1 MNVSAWSIRNPI
13 PATLGFVLLTL
24 MGLMA
29 FKAMKIQLF
38 PDVDLPMITV
48 TASIPGASPDQMEVE
63 VARKI
68 ENALASAQ
76 GLKHIYT
83 QVKDGT
89 AVVNAE
95 FRLERN
101 SREALEDVR
110 STISRI
116 RGDLP
121 REMLDP
127 TINKVELAGKP
138 ILTYTIAAPNMSE
151 EELSWFVD
159 NNITK
164 LLLGVKGVGAVTRVG
179 GVTRQVRVEL
189 DPTKML
195 ALNLTASEISSQL
208 RQIQQEAP
216 GGRTDIG
223 GMEQSVRT
231 VATVQTA
238 EELAQMEI
246 GLRDGR
252 RVRLDQVAN
261 VSDSIAERRSAALHN
276 GKQVVGFEITRS
288 LGAGDVAVAEGVA
301 QALDEFRKSHPE
313 ITTEK
318 VFTTVDT
325 VYQAYEG
332 SMEMIFEGAILAVI
346 VVIFFLR
353 NARATIV
360 AATALPLAIIPTF
373 MLMYLFGFTINMV
386 TLLALSLVVGVL
398 VDDAIVEIENIMRH
412 LEMGKSPY
420 QAAMEAADEIGMAVI
435 ATTFT
440 LVAVFLPTAFMSGVP
455 GRFFVQFGWTA
466 AVAVLFSLV
475 VARLL
480 TPMFSAYFLRPR
492 VAHPTPSWIN
502 TYLKWAQWCLDHR
515 KTTLLV
521 TAAFFFGSFAL
532 AGTLESAFQ
541 PKDNQSQTQI
551 TLTLPPGSKF
561 EQTYAMAEQA
571 REIVMKNPNVKL
583 VYTAIGGGSS
593 GGNAFEPSGA
603 AEARKATLSI
613 QLKERNERPKK
624 QLIEDELREAM
635 RVLPGVRFKV
645 GLGSASD
652 KYQLVLTSEN
662 GKLLNEQALKV
673 GQELRTIPGIG
684 NVVSNS
690 SVLRPEVVVR
700 PDFAKAADLGVTSAA
715 IAETLRVATNG
726 DYDQSLAKLNLPDR
740 QLPIIVKLQDDARQ
754 DIELLSRLVVQ
765 GSRGPVMLGNVA
777 TVSIESGP
785 AQIDRYDRQR
795 NITFDIELAGQPM
808 GKVQAAALALPSIKN
823 MPEGVEIAPIGD
835 AEAMRELSAS
845 FGLAMFTGVLC
856 IYIVLVLLFKD
867 FMQPATILWALILS
881 IPGAFL
887 ALFLTRSAISMPSMI
902 GIIMLMGIATK
913 NSILLV
919 EYAIASRR
927 ERGMSR
933 SEALIDACRKRV
945 RPIVM
950 TTLAMA
956 AGMLPVALDMGL
968 GDGSF
973 RSPMAIVVIGGLITS
988 TFLSLLVIPVV
999 YTYVDDI
1006 INWLRATVKKP
1017 GFGIPGVYYDLAGWL
1032 QAMMKKIRRVP
1043 A

>member
-1 MNVSAWSIRNPI
+1 MNFSAWSIRNPI
-13 PATLGFVLLTL
+13 PAVLGFALLTI
-24 MGLMA
+24 MGFMA

-38 PDVDLPMITV
+38 PDIDLPMITV

-83 QVKDGT
+83 QVKDGS
-89 AVVNAE
+89 AIISAE
-95 FRLERN
+95 FRLERD
-101 SREALEDVR
+101 SRQALEDVR

-127 TINKVELAGKP
+127 TINKVELSGKP
-138 ILTYTIAAPNMSE
+138 ILTYTITSPKMSE
-151 EELSWFVD
+151 EEVSWFVD
-159 NNITK
+159 NNISK
-164 LLLGVKGVGAVTRVG
+164 LLLGVKGVGAVNRVG

-195 ALNLTASEISSQL
+195 ALNLTASEISAQL

-216 GGRTDIG
+216 GGRTDLG

-238 EELAQMEI
+238 QQLGQMELS
-246 GLRDGR
+246 LRDGR
-252 RVRLDQVAN
+252 RIRLDQVAN
-261 VSDSIAERRSAALHN
+261 VSDSVAERRSAALHN
-276 GKQVVGFEITRS
+276 GKPVVGFEIVRS
-288 LGAGDVAVAEGVA
+288 LGAGDVAVAAGVA
-301 QALDEFRKSHPE
+301 TALEDFQKEHPE
-313 ITTEK
+313 IKVEK
-318 VFTTVDT
+318 VFTTVDA
-325 VYQAYEG
+325 VYQAYQG

-353 NARATIV
+353 NTRATIV

-373 MLMYLFGFTINMV
+373 ALMYLFGFSINMV

-412 LEMGKSPY
+412 LEMGKTPY

-440 LVAVFLPTAFMSGVP
+440 LVAVFLPTAFMSGIP
-455 GRFFVQFGWTA
+455 GKFFVQFGWTA

-480 TPMFSAYFLRPR
+480 TPMFSAYFLKPR
-492 VAHPTPSWIN
+492 ALHPTPGWIN
-502 TYLKWAQWCLDHR
+502 IYLKWAQWCLHNR

-521 TAAFFFGSFAL
+521 TAVFFFGSFGL
-532 AGTLESAFQ
+532 AGTLETAFQ
-541 PKDNQSQTQI
+541 PKDNQSQTQVTI
-551 TLTLPPGSKF
+551 TLPPGSKF
-561 EQTYAMAEQA
+561 EQTYAMAERA
-571 REIVMKNPNVKL
+571 REIVERNPNVIL
-583 VYTAIGGGSS
+583 VYTAIGGGAA
-593 GGNAFEPSGA
+593 GGNAFEPTGA

-613 QLKERNERPKK
+613 QLKERDERPKK
-624 QLIEDELREAM
+624 QIIEAALRDSLME
-635 RVLPGVRFKV
+635 LPGVRTKV
-645 GLGSASD
+645 GLGSSAD

-662 GKLLNEQALKV
+662 GKLLEETALKV

-690 SVLRPEVVVR
+690 SILRPEVVVR

-726 DYDQSLAKLNLPDR
+726 DYDQSLAKLNLPER
-740 QLPIIVKLQDDARQ
+740 QIPIVVKLQDDSRQ
-754 DIELLSRLVVQ
+754 NIDLLSRLVVP
-765 GSRGPVMLGNVA
+765 GARGPVMLGNVA
-777 TVSIESGP
+777 TLSIESGP

-795 NITFDIELAGQPM
+795 NITFDVELAGQPM
-808 GKVQAAALALPSIKN
+808 GKVQEAALALPSVKN
-823 MPEGVEIAPIGD
+823 MPSSVQIAPIGD
-835 AEAMRELSAS
+835 AEAMQELFAS
-845 FGLAMFTGVLC
+845 FGIAMFTGVMC

-887 ALFLTRSAISMPSMI
+887 ALFLTNSAISMPSMI

-919 EYAIASRR
+919 EYAIVSRR
-927 ERGMSR
+927 DRGMNR
-933 SEALIDACRKRV
+933 AEALLDACKKRV

-956 AGMLPVALDMGL
+956 AGMLPVALDMGM

-999 YTYVDDI
+999 YTYVDDFI
-1006 INWLRATVKKP
+1006 VWLKSKVNKLR
-1017 GFGIPGVYYDLAGWL
+1017 GVAVE
-1032 QAMMKKIRRVP
+1032 QVS
-1043 A
+1043 

>member
-13 PATLGFVLLTL
+13 PAVLAFVMLTF
-24 MGLMA
+24 MGIMS

-38 PDVDLPMITV
+38 PDVDLPMVTV
-48 TASIPGASPDQMEVE
+48 TASMPGASPEQMEVE

-76 GLKHIYT
+76 GLKHLYT

-95 FRLERN
+95 FRLERD
-101 SREALEDVR
+101 SHAALEDVR
-110 STISRI
+110 SAMSRI

-127 TINKVELAGKP
+127 VINKVELAGKP

-159 NNITK
+159 NNISK
-164 LLLGVKGVGAVTRVG
+164 LLLGVKGVGVVNRVG

-189 DPTKML
+189 DPVKML

-216 GGRTDIG
+216 GGRADLG

-238 EELAQMEI
+238 EQLAQMEI
-246 GLRDGR
+246 SLRDGR

-261 VSDSIAERRSAALHN
+261 VSDTIAERRSAALHD
-276 GKQVVGFEITRS
+276 GKQVVGFEIVRS
-288 LGAGDVAVAEGVA
+288 LGAGDVAVADGVSK
-301 QALDEFRKSHPE
+301 ALDQLKKERPE
-313 ITTEK
+313 IAVEK

-325 VYQAYEG
+325 VYEAYKG
-332 SMEMIFEGAILAVI
+332 SMEMIFEGSLLAVI

-353 NARATIV
+353 NGRATIV
-360 AATALPLAIIPTF
+360 AATALPLAVIPTF
-373 MLMYLFGFTINMV
+373 ALMYLFGFTINMV

-412 LEMGKSPY
+412 LEMGKTPY

-480 TPMFSAYFLRPR
+480 TPMMSAYFLRPR
-492 VAHPTPSWIN
+492 IAHDSPRWIT
-502 TYLKWAQWCLDHR
+502 TYLKWAQWCLHNR
-515 KTTLLV
+515 KTTLAV
-521 TAAFFFGSFAL
+521 TAAFFFGSFIL
-532 AGTLESAFQ
+532 AGTLPTAFQ
-541 PKDNQSQTQI
+541 PKDNQSQTQV

-561 EQTYAMAEQA
+561 EQTYELAEQA
-571 REIVMKNPNVKL
+571 RQIVMKNPNVTL

-603 AEARKATLSI
+603 AEVRKATLSI
-613 QLKERNERPKK
+613 QLKPRSERPRKQEIEDSLRNE
-624 QLIEDELREAM
+624 LM
-635 RVLPGVRFKV
+635 VLPGVRIKV

-662 GKLLNEQALKV
+662 GALLAEHALKV

-700 PDFAKAADLGVTSAA
+700 PDFAKAADLGVTSSA
-715 IAETLRVATNG
+715 IAEALRVATAG
-726 DYDQSLAKLNLPDR
+726 DYDQALAKLNLPER
-740 QLPIIVKLQDDARQ
+740 QLPIIVKLRDDARQ
-754 DIELLSRLVVQ
+754 DVELLSRLVVQ
-765 GSRGPVMLGNVA
+765 GARGPVMLGNVA
-777 TVSIESGP
+777 TLSIESGP

-795 NITFDIELAGQPM
+795 NITFDIELAGQPL
-808 GKVQAAALALPSIKN
+808 GKVQAAVAALPSIKN
-823 MPEGVEIAPIGD
+823 MPVGVEMAPIGD
-835 AEAMRELSAS
+835 AEAMKELFGS
-845 FGLAMFTGVLC
+845 FGLAMFTGVMC

-867 FMQPATILWALILS
+867 FLQPATILGALVLS

-887 ALFLTRSAISMPSMI
+887 ALFLTHTAISMPSMI
-902 GIIMLMGIATK
+902 GLIMLMGIATK

-919 EYAIASRR
+919 EYAMASRR
-927 ERGMSR
+927 ERGMER
-933 SEALIDACRKRV
+933 MEALLDACKKRA

-950 TTLAMA
+950 TTMAMG
-956 AGMLPVALDMGL
+956 AGMLPVALDLGV

-999 YTYVDDI
+999 YTYVDDFI
-1006 INWLRATVKKP
+1006 EWGRGKLKRFKA
-1017 GFGIPGVYYDLAGWL
+1017 A
-1032 QAMMKKIRRVP
+1032 P